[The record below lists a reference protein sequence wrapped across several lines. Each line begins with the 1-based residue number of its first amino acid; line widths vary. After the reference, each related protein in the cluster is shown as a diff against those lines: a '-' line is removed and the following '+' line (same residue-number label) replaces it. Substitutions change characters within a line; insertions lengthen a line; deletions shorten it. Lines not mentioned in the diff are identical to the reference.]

1 MDGGVNA
8 SDDIRR
14 DVIVERVARAARN
27 RHEADAEYRAAILHA
42 RAHGL
47 SLTVIGR
54 AAGVTKWG
62 VKHTIQQAQRDGA
75 A

>member
-1 MDGGVNA
+1 MSA
-8 SDDIRR
+8 SEDIQR
-14 DVIVERVARAARN
+14 DVIVQRVTDAARR

-62 VKHTIQQAQRDGA
+62 AKHTIQQAAKDGA